1 MRLRK
6 REKIERKQRKRK
18 EKEAR
23 YLDYVKILRQ
33 RVTNGREDV

>member
-6 REKIERKQRKRK
+6 REKTERKQRKRK
-18 EKEAR
+18 EKEPR

-33 RVTNGREDV
+33 RVPNGREDV